1 MRNGMVSD
9 RLNDMRLVLFLT
21 ALMTAPVAAAQD
33 YQSAPA
39 VNARR
44 AGDGGEAY
52 ASMDVRAP
60 PAAVW
65 SVLADCS
72 QARRYMARLISCRI
86 LERGEGWEVREH
98 RVRGWPLRPALRN
111 VSRLDFTPNR
121 LLTFAAIEGDWTRSY
136 GEWRLTPIDGGH
148 GTRVEYR
155 LDAALAGGLPPSLS
169 QASLIDTVRR
179 TLVALRRE
187 SERARTQASAASTGA
202 GSQN

>member
-1 MRNGMVSD
+1 MRFVFF
-9 RLNDMRLVLFLT
+9 LAALLV
-21 ALMTAPVAAAQD
+21 APVAAAQD
-33 YQSAPA
+33 YQSAPD
-39 VNARR
+39 VQARR
-44 AGDGGEAY
+44 AGDGGIAL

-65 SVLADCS
+65 SVLSDCA
-72 QARRYMARLISCRI
+72 QARRYMARLISCRT

-111 VSRLDFTPNR
+111 VSRLEFTPDR
-121 LLTFAAIEGDWTRSY
+121 LLTFAAIEGDWSRSD
-136 GEWRLTPIDGGH
+136 GEWRLTPIDGGR

-155 LDAALAGGLPPSLS
+155 LDAVLDGGMP
-169 QASLIDTVRR
+169 ASLTQTALINTVRR

-187 SERARTQASAASTGA
+187 SERARATASATSAVA